1 MSEFVDIFHFI
12 RILLCIGFVIPGFI
26 HNGAVLG
33 QSTSILTSRATET
46 FVEIHIIISTVV
58 KNLPSCPCPSSSLAQ
73 VELAVDLL
81 TTATFLGA
89 PTESAVV
96 VELFFTTPVQAA
108 PAQKTASTISYFINR
123 FEDQIVI
130 DSNPLALYLGSDRSL
145 SQASDI
151 SHRLYISLPPG
162 TKGGKLIQRFKDL
175 LPVSIGASTK
185 DTVFNGFVK
194 DEDGYLN
201 FNITT
206 TDGTFVLGFTI
217 CPEEESEWS
226 FVGQRIYMYD
236 MTEES
241 LSSGCLAG
249 AAKILSYSEYAM
261 REISGLSHLSTKDG
275 VSTGL
280 TATL

>member
-12 RILLCIGFVIPGFI
+12 RILLCIAFVIPGFI

-33 QSTSILTSRATET
+33 QTTSILTSRATET
-46 FVEIHIIISTVV
+46 FVEIHIIISTAV
-58 KNLPSCPCPSSSLAQ
+58 KNLPSCPCPTSPLAQ
-73 VELAVDLL
+73 VDLAVDLL

-96 VELFFTTPVQAA
+96 VELLFTTPVQAA
-108 PAQKTASTISYFINR
+108 PAQGTMSTVSSYFINR
-123 FEDQIVI
+123 FEDQIVV

-175 LPVSIGASTK
+175 LPISIGDSTK

-194 DEDGYLN
+194 GEDSYLN

-217 CPEEESEWS
+217 CPEEEFEWS

-261 REISGLSHLSTKDG
+261 REISGLSHLSTQD
-275 VSTGL
+275 
-280 TATL
+280 

>member
-1 MSEFVDIFHFI
+1 MSEFVNIFHFI
-12 RILLCIGFVIPGFI
+12 QFLLCIVFFIPGFI
-26 HNGAVLG
+26 HDEFVSG
-33 QSTSILTSRATET
+33 QSTSIITSKTTET

-58 KNLPSCPCPSSSLAQ
+58 KNLPSCPCPSPSLAQ
-73 VELAVDLL
+73 EDLAVDLL

-89 PTESAVV
+89 PTESAAV
-96 VELFFTTPVQAA
+96 VELLFTTPLQAA
-108 PAQKTASTISYFINR
+108 PAQGTASTVSSYFINR
-123 FEDQIVI
+123 FEDEIVV

-162 TKGGKLIQRFKDL
+162 TNGGKLIRRFKDL
-175 LPVSIGASTK
+175 LPVSIGDSRR
-185 DTVFNGFVK
+185 DTVFNGFVEG
-194 DEDGYLN
+194 EDGYLN

-241 LSSGCLAG
+241 LSGGCLAG

-261 REISGLSHLSTKDG
+261 RDISGLSHLSTEN
-275 VSTGL
+275 
-280 TATL
+280 